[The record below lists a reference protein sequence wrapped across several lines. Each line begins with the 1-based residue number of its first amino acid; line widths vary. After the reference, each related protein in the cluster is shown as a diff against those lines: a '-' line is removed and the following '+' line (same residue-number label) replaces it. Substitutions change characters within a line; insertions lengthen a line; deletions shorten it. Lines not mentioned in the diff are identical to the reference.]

1 MTTIC
6 YIGLGANLAD
16 PERQIDWALRALD
29 RLPASRLE
37 AAAPRYRSRAIGPQ
51 PQPDYLNT
59 VARLRTAL
67 EPLALLRELQALEA
81 ARGRVRGVRWG
92 PRPLDLDI
100 LLYGD
105 LQLSLPELT
114 IPHPRIAQRNFVLVP
129 LLDLDPQVRLPDG
142 TAIAGLLARTSREGI
157 VRVCFGGTQ

>member
-6 YIGLGANLAD
+6 YVGLGANLAD
-16 PERQIDWALRALD
+16 PERQIDWALQALD
-29 RLPASRLE
+29 RLPASTLE
-37 AAAPRYRSRAIGPQ
+37 ATAPRYRSRAIGPQ

-105 LQLSLPELT
+105 VRLSLPELT
-114 IPHPRIAQRNFVLVP
+114 IPHPRMAQRNFVLAP
-129 LLDLDPQVRLPDG
+129 LLDLDPRLRLPDG
-142 TAIAGLLARTSREGI
+142 AAIAELLARTGRDGI
-157 VRVCFGGTQ
+157 VRVCFWGTP